1 MDKEILDKLEQIQK
15 YTLLQA
21 KNYLNV
27 EDLCNYIGMS
37 KAQVYA
43 KMREH
48 AFPYSKP
55 CGKLAFFLKSD
66 IDEWLGSNRIAS
78 KYELESQAASYCVE
92 H

>member
-1 MDKEILDKLEQIQK
+1 
-15 YTLLQA
+15 
-21 KNYLNV
+21 
-27 EDLCNYIGMS
+27 
-37 KAQVYA
+37 
-43 KMREH
+43 MREH

-78 KYELESQAASYCVE
+78 KYELESQAASYCVK